1 MMPNSRS
8 YRVELR
14 TPGKVRMLGRMPYA
28 RPHFRALDPFVSRL
42 VRDGQHGWLML
53 VDEETNGVVA
63 RRRLGPFGTSNGG
76 TESPAR

>member
-1 MMPNSRS
+1 MMPTHRS

-14 TPGKVRMLGRMPYA
+14 TPGKVRHLGRMPFA

-42 VRDGQHGWLML
+42 VREGAHGWLML

-63 RRRLGPFGTSNGG
+63 RRRLGPFGVTSGK
-76 TESPAR
+76 R